1 MARTCDFMSQ
11 NPASMATDAEYN
23 RTGATPEKV
32 ARYLH
37 RRHLIPSQA
46 AMCAARARE
55 IYERQADGDQTGI
68 HAIPALQSA
77 ASVTAVFS
85 PVLYSQTSGQGWR
98 LAACNIR
105 NCATHAAA
113 MEFVLELA
121 AILSPPVQS
130 EGTLIQLDNMS
141 ASSRSNHL
149 QHYAS
154 THFAGS
160 NQ

>member
-1 MARTCDFMSQ
+1 
-11 NPASMATDAEYN
+11 MATDAEYN

-113 MEFVLELA
+113 MEFAPELEA
-121 AILSPPVQS
+121 TLSPPVQG
-130 EGTLIQLDNMS
+130 EGMLIQSRNIL
-141 ASSRSNHL
+141 ASSSLIH
-149 QHYAS
+149 QHHKAS
-154 THFAGS
+154 TRFAGRIES
-160 NQ
+160 SSVIVADRR